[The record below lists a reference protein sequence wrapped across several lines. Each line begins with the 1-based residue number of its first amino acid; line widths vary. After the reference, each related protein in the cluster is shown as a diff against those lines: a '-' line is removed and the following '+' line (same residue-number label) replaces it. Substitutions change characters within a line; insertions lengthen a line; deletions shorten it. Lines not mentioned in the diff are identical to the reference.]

1 MKGHFKDYRRGA
13 GLFGKLVGRFWF
25 GGKAADGGDD
35 HGRARTDTDAVA
47 QAEFEFAS
55 DETKGTEGSDGK

>member
-1 MKGHFKDYRRGA
+1 M
-13 GLFGKLVGRFWF
+13 FGKLVGRFWF